1 MFWVKKEAFFNSLAE
16 DSDICIS
23 FTAAF
28 GGALTLELVMLGV
41 MPLMNLCKR
50 KVKIKAKDDTI
61 MAKNLAI
68 RVHLCFKEQYKHKT
82 NIATPQERHL
92 KPIKAVEL

>member
-41 MPLMNLCKR
+41 MPLMNLCKV
-50 KVKIKAKDDTI
+50 KAKIKAEDDIIVKTI
-61 MAKNLAI
+61 LQFECTCVSKNNTSTKLI
-68 RVHLCFKEQYKHKT
+68 LLHPKRD
-82 NIATPQERHL
+82 I
-92 KPIKAVEL
+92 

>member
-50 KVKIKAKDDTI
+50 KVKIKAK
-61 MAKNLAI
+61 NLAI

>member
-50 KVKIKAKDDTI
+50 KAKIKAKDDTI
-61 MAKNLAI
+61 VAKILQSECTCVSKNNTSTKLPKRDI
-68 RVHLCFKEQYKHKT
+68 
-82 NIATPQERHL
+82 
-92 KPIKAVEL
+92 

>member
-41 MPLMNLCKR
+41 MPLMNLCKV
-50 KVKIKAKDDTI
+50 KAKIKAEDDIIVTKI
-61 MAKNLAI
+61 L
-68 RVHLCFKEQYKHKT
+68 QS
-82 NIATPQERHL
+82 
-92 KPIKAVEL
+92 